1 MESCG
6 TDTQRGVYRLD
17 AQKGDP
23 NQMKISFHNAWHKK
37 LMTKLGMLT
46 ILSTVFFLAMACA
59 SIPQETSVAGL
70 FDQFEKTP
78 QLLVRANTM
87 FLRDMVASF
96 DDATIES
103 ILTAASDQNN
113 EGSTP
118 IDRNRLDKTLTR
130 ANAVG
135 IGVSWDDTQNP
146 AAQKPDDQKL
156 ALEMVF
162 AGNFPS
168 LLTSLSFSFDNNWQ
182 RIDGGYAA
190 KNGKLYLRGPS
201 DGQLHFATW
210 SPPNPVV
217 PSDETAAIAR
227 QSGLVAGNAD
237 MAMYLDARSL
247 LAMQLPILE
256 GITLP
261 FDGILMSATRD
272 ALAPPT
278 GSPQARYSVVFRIQ
292 MKDEQTARTY
302 KPIMKFMWVLITSR
316 LSSVGIPISPDN
328 SIEQHGDLFL
338 SQPIAMSAQQIVD
351 AALALFPNPE
361 NTNPKLSGS
370 SASR

>member
-1 MESCG
+1 
-6 TDTQRGVYRLD
+6 
-17 AQKGDP
+17 
-23 NQMKISFHNAWHKK
+23 MKISFHNAWHKK
-37 LMTKLGMLT
+37 LMAKLGMLT
-46 ILSTVFFLAMACA
+46 ILSTVFFLAIACA
-59 SIPQETSVAGL
+59 SIPRETSVAGL

-103 ILTAASDQNN
+103 FMAAASDQKN
-113 EGSTP
+113 EGHKP

-135 IGVSWDDTQNP
+135 IGVSWDDTQ
-146 AAQKPDDQKL
+146 KL

-168 LLTSLSFSFDNNWQ
+168 LLTSLSFSFDGNWQ

-190 KNGKLYLRGPS
+190 KNGILYLRGPS

-227 QSGLVAGNAD
+227 QSGLVASNAD
-237 MAMYLDARSL
+237 MGMYLDTRSL
-247 LAMQLPILE
+247 LAIQLPILE